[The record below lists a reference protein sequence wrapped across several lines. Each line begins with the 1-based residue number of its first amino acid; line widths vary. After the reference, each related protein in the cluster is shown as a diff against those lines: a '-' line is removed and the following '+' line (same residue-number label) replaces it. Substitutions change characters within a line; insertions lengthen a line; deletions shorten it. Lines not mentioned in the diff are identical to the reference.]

1 MSYSCIKPVVLLV
14 EDNLLLLLDA
24 RMALEDEGYTVIEA
38 VDAQDALA
46 QLRDRDDIVAIISD
60 VVMPGP
66 IDGLALATIMRARR
80 PDLPIVLTSGS
91 SGIGVPPPGCRSSP
105 SRIVPAISPGIWRW
119 RAIPC
124 QSSRNAS
131 ARANT
136 ASNISGVSRLV
147 FVL

>member
-91 SGIGVPPPGCRSSP
+91 SGIGVPPPG
-105 SRIVPAISPGIWRW
+105 VPLIAKPYRASHLARHLAI
-119 RAIPC
+119 
-124 QSSRNAS
+124 
-131 ARANT
+131 ARDQLSVVA
-136 ASNISGVSRLV
+136 
-147 FVL
+147 